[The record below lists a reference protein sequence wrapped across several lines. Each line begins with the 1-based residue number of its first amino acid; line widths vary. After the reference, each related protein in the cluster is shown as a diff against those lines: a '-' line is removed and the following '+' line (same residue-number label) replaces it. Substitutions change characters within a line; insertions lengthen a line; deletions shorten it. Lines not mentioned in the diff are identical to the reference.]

1 MQDREMSLSDHLV
14 ELRKRLIIS
23 VVSVIAF
30 SLLSF
35 IFSDRLIAYFTQHVG
50 ELVFLSPPE
59 AFMTAIKVS
68 VFAGLVIALPV
79 VISQFWLFV
88 LPALKRS
95 ERITFYIVIPS
106 SILLFYAGAAFC
118 FYLVLPI
125 AIRFLVDFASP
136 GLEPMFTL
144 REYIAFM
151 LRLLIP
157 FGLIFELPLMSCLL
171 VRLRLITADGLRRSR
186 KYALVVIFIFAAIL
200 TPPDI
205 ATQIM
210 LALPI
215 VLLYEISVL
224 LVWVLRPRQ

>member
-1 MQDREMSLSDHLV
+1 MEDTKMALSNHIV

-23 VVSVIAF
+23 VAAVTAC
-30 SLLSF
+30 SLISF
-35 IFSDRLIAYFTQHVG
+35 IFSDQLIAYFTQHAG

-68 VFAGLVIALPV
+68 AFVGLVLALPV

-106 SILLFYAGAAFC
+106 SIILFYAGVAFC
-118 FYLVLPI
+118 FYLVLPT
-125 AIRFLVDFASP
+125 AVRFLVDFAGPS
-136 GLEPMFTL
+136 LTAMFTL

-157 FGLIFELPLMSCLL
+157 FGLVFELPLMTCLL
-171 VRLRLITADGLRRSR
+171 IRLRLITADGLRRSR
-186 KYALVVIFIFAAIL
+186 KYALVLIFITAAIL

-205 ATQIM
+205 ATQVM

-215 VLLYEISVL
+215 VLLFEISVL
-224 LVWVLRPRQ
+224 LAWLIRPRR